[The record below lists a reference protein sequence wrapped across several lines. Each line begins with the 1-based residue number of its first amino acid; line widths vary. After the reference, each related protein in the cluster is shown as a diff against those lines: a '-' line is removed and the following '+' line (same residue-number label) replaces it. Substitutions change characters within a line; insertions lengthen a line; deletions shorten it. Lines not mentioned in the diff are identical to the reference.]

1 VPVQESIKLVSQ
13 STRYDWKASAIAGMV
28 LECNERGALLKIRRD
43 DLGLLHGIAPG
54 ISFHHLVERESL
66 DKAFA
71 FLNELKQHGS
81 AYGCELK
88 VSLASLPTTLYVGG
102 VVQNGLL
109 LIFGSRT
116 RGGLL
121 RFSQYFMDKGPGGVE
136 AAPIPEPIPLA
147 QILNARE
154 LALQEQLRCRQN
166 QLANLKK
173 VLARKSARLKQVIA
187 ELKAARA
194 GLHTLQSML
203 PICSSCK
210 KIRDEQGY
218 WQQVE
223 EYFKD
228 HTGVQFT
235 HSICPE
241 CAQNLYPGLNREK

>member
-1 VPVQESIKLVSQ
+1 VPVQESVKLVSQ
-13 STRYDWKASAIAGMV
+13 STRYGWKASATVGMV
-28 LECNERGALLKIRRD
+28 LECNDRGALLKIRRD

-54 ISFHHLVERESL
+54 ISFHHLVERGSL

-71 FLNELKQHGS
+71 FLTELKQFGS
-81 AYGCELK
+81 AFGWELQ
-88 VSLASLPTTLYVGG
+88 VSQASLPTTLYVGG
-102 VVQNGLL
+102 IVQNGLL

-121 RFSQYFMDKGPGGVE
+121 RFSQYFMDKGPCE
-136 AAPIPEPIPLA
+136 IEDEPIPEPIPLA
-147 QILNARE
+147 QILDARE
-154 LALQEQLRCRQN
+154 LVLQEQLSCKQN

-210 KIRDEQGY
+210 KIRDEQDN

-223 EYFKD
+223 NYFQD

-241 CAQNLYPGLNREK
+241 CAQSLYPGLSREK

>member
-1 VPVQESIKLVSQ
+1 
-13 STRYDWKASAIAGMV
+13 MV
-28 LECNERGALLKIRRD
+28 LECNDRGTLLTIRRD

-54 ISFHHLVERESL
+54 ISFHHLVERGSL

-71 FLNELKQHGS
+71 FLTELKQRGS
-81 AYGCELK
+81 AFGWELQ
-88 VSLASLPTTLYVGG
+88 VSPSSLPTTLYVGG

-109 LIFGSRT
+109 LIFGTRT

-121 RFSQYFMDKGPGGVE
+121 RFSQHFMDKVQVGVE
-136 AAPIPEPIPLA
+136 AKPMPEPIPLA
-147 QILNARE
+147 PILDGRE
-154 LALQEQLRCRQN
+154 LALQEQLSCRQN

-173 VLARKSARLKQVIA
+173 VLARKSARLNQVIA

-194 GLHTLQSML
+194 GLHILRGML

-210 KIRDEQGY
+210 KIRDEQGD
-218 WQQVE
+218 WQQIE
-223 EYFKD
+223 KYFKD

-241 CAQNLYPGLNREK
+241 CAQNLYPGLSRGK

>member
-1 VPVQESIKLVSQ
+1 
-13 STRYDWKASAIAGMV
+13 MV
-28 LECNERGALLKIRRD
+28 LECSERGALLKIRRD

-54 ISFHHLVERESL
+54 IFFHHLVERGCL

-71 FLNELKQHGS
+71 FLAELKQRGS
-81 AYGCELK
+81 AFGWELQ
-88 VSLASLPTTLYVGG
+88 VSPASLPTTLYVGG

-109 LIFGSRT
+109 LIFGTRT

-121 RFSQYFMDKGPGGVE
+121 RFSQYFMDKGQGRVE
-136 AAPIPEPIPLA
+136 PEPMPEPIPLA
-147 QILNARE
+147 RILDERE
-154 LALQEQLRCRQN
+154 LALQEQLSCKQN

-173 VLARKSARLKQVIA
+173 VLSRKSARLKQVIA

-194 GLHTLQSML
+194 GFHTLRSLL

-218 WQQVE
+218 WQQIE
-223 EYFKD
+223 KYFKD

-241 CAQNLYPGLNREK
+241 CAQNLYPGLSREK